1 MVVLNKQFDM
11 FDQLKN
17 DDWYMVDMTEYQF
30 KIFDIVT
37 WCRDTLG
44 PMLVIYDAGIRNCRW
59 HGAQVDTYGAGVLM
73 LFAFKDEADYTMLR
87 LKFS

>member
-44 PMLVIYDAGIRNCRW
+44 PMLTIYDADIRNCRW
-59 HGAQVDTYGAGVLM
+59 HGGQVDTHVAGVLM